1 MKNLF
6 LLLLLFSFSSLLFAQ
21 SGEGIYSI
29 AEIEEYGIGLLDIKT
44 PNLGELRDSSLWASL
59 ADAPNP
65 IGRPAYGVIG
75 DYLFVFGGQNQT
87 SQAVAYRIS
96 DNTWISSTPASAAG
110 YNQSSCVAHGELYK
124 MSGTGSVSVFE
135 KFTPNTD
142 GTGLWTTLASAP
154 SALNNAQASIVY
166 DNGDYIYASSADYA
180 TPTSSA
186 FARYNL
192 TSNTWET
199 LTGSPNPKRY
209 AGMAYLNGVIYLIG
223 GLVPTGGDPV
233 VCQKYDIATQS
244 WGTIAP
250 SLEAL
255 NFTKWSVSTDGRYVW
270 LVGSGG
276 GYSTYP
282 SSNKVYYYDPIANSW
297 QMESMLPAERG
308 LALGLFLTGHN
319 KLFFGGG
326 NVGGSGTAF
335 TNQCWEGT
343 GGIYVPVELVSFSAS
358 ASDGE
363 VSLNWTT
370 ASETNN
376 MGFQVERK
384 KLNEVKWTVAG
395 FVDGNGTST
404 ELNHYTFSD
413 ENLVFGKYPARSG
426 QVFYRLKQVDFNGS
440 FTYSKTIEVDVNT
453 TPGNFAL
460 YQNYPN
466 PFNPSTTI
474 KYSVPIIINNQSSII
489 NLKIYDV
496 LGNEI
501 VTLVSENK
509 APGVYEVE
517 FSATG
522 GLTSGIYFYKL
533 QAGEFN
539 AVKKFILMK

>member
-29 AEIEEYGIGLLDIKT
+29 AEIEEYGIGLLDIKS
-44 PNLGELRDSSLWASL
+44 PNNGDLRDSSLWASL

-343 GGIYVPVELVSFSAS
+343 GGIYIPVELVSFSAS
-358 ASDGE
+358 ANDGE

-370 ASETNN
+370 ATETNN
-376 MGFQVERK
+376 ASFEIERSLDNIDYITISNLK
-384 KLNEVKWTVAG
+384 
-395 FVDGNGTST
+395 GNGTTT
-404 ELNHYTFSD
+404 EMHTYSFTDVVSISA
-413 ENLVFGKYPARSG
+413 KM
-426 QVFYRLKQVDFNGS
+426 FYRLKQIDFNGS

-453 TPGNFAL
+453 MPGDFVL
-460 YQNYPN
+460 SQNYPN

-474 KYSVPIIINNQSSII
+474 KYSVSKIINNQSSII
-489 NLKIYDV
+489 NLKVYDA
-496 LGNEI
+496 LGNE
-501 VTLVSENK
+501 VATLVNEEKS
-509 APGVYEVE
+509 PGNYEVE
-517 FSATG
+517 WNA
-522 GLTSGIYFYKL
+522 SGFASGVYFYRLK
-533 QAGEFN
+533 AGDFN
-539 AVKKFILMK
+539 SVKKLVLMK

>member
-1 MKNLF
+1 MSVYGF
-6 LLLLLFSFSSLLFAQ
+6 QFSVC
-21 SGEGIYSI
+21 
-29 AEIEEYGIGLLDIKT
+29 
-44 PNLGELRDSSLWASL
+44 P
-59 ADAPNP
+59 
-65 IGRPAYGVIG
+65 V
-75 DYLFVFGGQNQT
+75 
-87 SQAVAYRIS
+87 
-96 DNTWISSTPASAAG
+96 
-110 YNQSSCVAHGELYK
+110 SSCVAHGELYK

-343 GGIYVPVELVSFSAS
+343 GGIYIPVELVSFSAS
-358 ASDGE
+358 ANDGE

-370 ASETNN
+370 ATETNN
-376 MGFQVERK
+376 ASFEIERSLDNIDYITISNLK
-384 KLNEVKWTVAG
+384 
-395 FVDGNGTST
+395 GNGTTT
-404 ELNHYTFSD
+404 EMHTYSFTDVVSISA
-413 ENLVFGKYPARSG
+413 KM
-426 QVFYRLKQVDFNGS
+426 FYRLKQIDFNGS

-453 TPGNFAL
+453 MPGDFVL
-460 YQNYPN
+460 SQNYPN

-474 KYSVPIIINNQSSII
+474 KYSVSKIINNQSSII
-489 NLKIYDV
+489 NLKVYDA
-496 LGNEI
+496 LGNE
-501 VTLVSENK
+501 VATLVNEEKS
-509 APGVYEVE
+509 PGNYEVE
-517 FSATG
+517 WNA
-522 GLTSGIYFYKL
+522 SGFASGVYFYRLK
-533 QAGEFN
+533 AGDFN
-539 AVKKFILMK
+539 SVKKLVLMK

>member
-1 MKNLF
+1 
-6 LLLLLFSFSSLLFAQ
+6 
-21 SGEGIYSI
+21 
-29 AEIEEYGIGLLDIKT
+29 
-44 PNLGELRDSSLWASL
+44 
-59 ADAPNP
+59 
-65 IGRPAYGVIG
+65 
-75 DYLFVFGGQNQT
+75 
-87 SQAVAYRIS
+87 
-96 DNTWISSTPASAAG
+96 
-110 YNQSSCVAHGELYK
+110 
-124 MSGTGSVSVFE
+124 
-135 KFTPNTD
+135 
-142 GTGLWTTLASAP
+142 
-154 SALNNAQASIVY
+154 
-166 DNGDYIYASSADYA
+166 
-180 TPTSSA
+180 
-186 FARYNL
+186 
-192 TSNTWET
+192 TWET

-343 GGIYVPVELVSFSAS
+343 GGIYIPVELVSFSAS
-358 ASDGE
+358 ANDGE

-370 ASETNN
+370 ATETNN
-376 MGFQVERK
+376 ASFEIERSLDNIDYITISNLK
-384 KLNEVKWTVAG
+384 
-395 FVDGNGTST
+395 GNGTTT
-404 ELNHYTFSD
+404 EMHTYSFTDVVSISA
-413 ENLVFGKYPARSG
+413 KM
-426 QVFYRLKQVDFNGS
+426 FYRLKQIDFNGS

-453 TPGNFAL
+453 MPGDFVL
-460 YQNYPN
+460 SQNYPN

-474 KYSVPIIINNQSSII
+474 KYSVSKIINNQSSII
-489 NLKIYDV
+489 NLKVYDA
-496 LGNEI
+496 LGNE
-501 VTLVSENK
+501 VATLVNEEKS
-509 APGVYEVE
+509 PGNYEVE
-517 FSATG
+517 WNA
-522 GLTSGIYFYKL
+522 SGFASGVYFYRLK
-533 QAGEFN
+533 AGDFN
-539 AVKKFILMK
+539 SVKKLVLMK

>member
-29 AEIEEYGIGLLDIKT
+29 AEIEEYGIGLLDIKS
-44 PNLGELRDSSLWASL
+44 PNNGDLRDSSLWASL

-343 GGIYVPVELVSFSAS
+343 GGIYIPVELVSFSAS
-358 ASDGE
+358 ANDGE

-370 ASETNN
+370 ATETNN
-376 MGFQVERK
+376 ASFEIERSLDNIDYITISNLK
-384 KLNEVKWTVAG
+384 
-395 FVDGNGTST
+395 GNGTTT
-404 ELNHYTFSD
+404 EMHTYSFTDVVSISA
-413 ENLVFGKYPARSG
+413 KM
-426 QVFYRLKQVDFNGS
+426 FYRLKQIDFNGS

-453 TPGNFAL
+453 MPGDFVL
-460 YQNYPN
+460 SQNYPN

-474 KYSVPIIINNQSSII
+474 KYSVSKIINNQSSII
-489 NLKIYDV
+489 NLKVYDA
-496 LGNEI
+496 LGNE
-501 VTLVSENK
+501 VATLVNEEKS
-509 APGVYEVE
+509 PGNYEVE
-517 FSATG
+517 WTATG
-522 GLTSGIYFYKL
+522 FASGVYFYRLK
-533 QAGEFN
+533 AGDFN
-539 AVKKFILMK
+539 SVKKLVLMK